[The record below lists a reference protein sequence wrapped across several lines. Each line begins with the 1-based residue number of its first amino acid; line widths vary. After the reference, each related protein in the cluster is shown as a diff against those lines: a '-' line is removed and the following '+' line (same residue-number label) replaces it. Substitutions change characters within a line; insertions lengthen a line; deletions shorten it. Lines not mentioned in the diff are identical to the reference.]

1 MPQPI
6 AKRKKEWTV
15 RLRGKPRN
23 VWVPE
28 THPRDIL
35 PPDLQTAI
43 LYSLTVATGSIAAA
57 LSTDSEDLARKLLE
71 QAMDQCGGVLT
82 QVFTA
87 PVGLTQQMELSAL
100 NQAPKPP
107 TSGHWTPQGEWGE
120 VQ

>member
-1 MPQPI
+1 
-6 AKRKKEWTV
+6 
-15 RLRGKPRN
+15 
-23 VWVPE
+23 
-28 THPRDIL
+28 
-35 PPDLQTAI
+35 
-43 LYSLTVATGSIAAA
+43 
-57 LSTDSEDLARKLLE
+57 
-71 QAMDQCGGVLT
+71 LT